1 MKYYAY
7 SHKKVIVHL
16 YTGVSSCMGRT
27 SESTCVQF
35 PVYSTRSTLIA
46 YQGQRIMANRMQ
58 IFLSLIIDQMYSTFG
73 RGGGGGS
80 PYREVKV
87 QSALS
92 RLKEKHLLFA
102 PFLRIGFAAGQQL
115 VLGGSL
121 YILNIEKETWFK
133 CNRIS

>member
-73 RGGGGGS
+73 RGGGLTLQRGKSAVSTQQAKRKTLAVRPISKNWFCSWPATRTGGLFIHTE
-80 PYREVKV
+80 YRKRNVV
-87 QSALS
+87 
-92 RLKEKHLLFA
+92 
-102 PFLRIGFAAGQQL
+102 
-115 VLGGSL
+115 
-121 YILNIEKETWFK
+121 
-133 CNRIS
+133 